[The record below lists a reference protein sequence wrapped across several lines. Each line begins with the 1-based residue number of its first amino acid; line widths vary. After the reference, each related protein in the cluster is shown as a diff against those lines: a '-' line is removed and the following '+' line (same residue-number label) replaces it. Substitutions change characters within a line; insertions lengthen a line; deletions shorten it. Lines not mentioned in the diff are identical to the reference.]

1 MAIKDAPVV
10 DTIDFDEK
18 KAYNPERP
26 ISSLIRTQLLH
37 LHHAEHLVIPE
48 KHRTDVNINTLHTER
63 QASEYIQAVTA
74 LLHKYGKKAAKKSS
88 AKASTG
94 SPTTASSIAPPI
106 QRAFASESSK
116 RWTPGPTCFA
126 SGAAGF
132 TKPTTFTTSAMSWA

>member
-48 KHRTDVNINTLHTER
+48 KHRTNININTLHTER
-63 QASEYIQAVTA
+63 QASEYIQRVTA
-74 LLHKYGKKAAKKSS
+74 LLHKYGKKAAKKSRTK
-88 AKASTG
+88 KASRNKAAVKKAG
-94 SPTTASSIAPPI
+94 SK
-106 QRAFASESSK
+106 SK
-116 RWTPGPTCFA
+116 KKSTQKKR
-126 SGAAGF
+126 
-132 TKPTTFTTSAMSWA
+132 TSRR